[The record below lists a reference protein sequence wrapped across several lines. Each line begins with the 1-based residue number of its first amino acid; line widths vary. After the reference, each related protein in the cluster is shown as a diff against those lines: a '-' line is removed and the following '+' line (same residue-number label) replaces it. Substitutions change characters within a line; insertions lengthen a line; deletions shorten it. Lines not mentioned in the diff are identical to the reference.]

1 MRFRLIPTAA
11 FSALPALASAAAL
24 SPVLDGVLW
33 GETSAALAQTF
44 AGRAIRLAPP
54 IEFGDSYVD
63 VALKGEEIGGY
74 DFTVYFQMD
83 KRTHGL
89 KRVMLER
96 QRHGA
101 NPRVFRAVH
110 DALTADYGPATC
122 RRASQEIWQTGGLA
136 IRAVFHDT
144 SLEASEG
151 CTSAL
156 NGPCGTTG
164 HLYIQIAPGA
174 PGADPCTR

>member
-1 MRFRLIPTAA
+1 MLTAA
-11 FSALPALASAAAL
+11 LSALPALASAAVL

-33 GETSAALAQTF
+33 GEGSAALAQNF
-44 AGRAIRLAPP
+44 AARAIRLAPP

-63 VALKGEEIGGY
+63 VALRGQQIGGY

-83 KRTHGL
+83 KQTHGL
-89 KRVMLER
+89 KRIMFER

-101 NPRVFRAVH
+101 NPPVFRAVEQ
-110 DALTADYGPATC
+110 ALTADYGPATC
-122 RRASQEIWQTGGLA
+122 RRSSQEIWQTGGLV